1 MMRRSVRMF
10 LVGLLLGIGATL
22 AVTEH
27 KIGLAQTEEGFKIT
41 CDTHFIEKSR
51 ELPRHIAESMT
62 RNWHK

>member
-1 MMRRSVRMF
+1 MMRRSARMF

-27 KIGLAQTEEGFKIT
+27 KISLAETEEGFKII

-51 ELPRHIAESMT
+51 ELPSHITEFVT
-62 RNWHK
+62 RNSHK